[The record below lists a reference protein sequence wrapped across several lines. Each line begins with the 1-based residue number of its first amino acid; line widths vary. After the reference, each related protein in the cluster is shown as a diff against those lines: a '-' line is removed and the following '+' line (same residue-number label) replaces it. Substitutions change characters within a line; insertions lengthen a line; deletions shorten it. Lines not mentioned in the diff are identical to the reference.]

1 MKMWMGHK
9 RSANGPRDCGKIQ
22 EKAMG
27 EKILKSEKVRYT
39 IESGDFVTK
48 GDNTIQ
54 SA

>member
-1 MKMWMGHK
+1 
-9 RSANGPRDCGKIQ
+9 
-22 EKAMG
+22 MG
-27 EKILKSEKVRYT
+27 ERDWGKYSRESDGRKDFKSEKVRYT